1 MFKENH
7 PGLGKDFFAVSH
19 QSSSQFAAPLLLLS
33 RTSQPYYNS
42 RGYCGSQIYSAHS
55 HHHIT
60 IRSGRH
66 INCMYTHSLCVH
78 MYVHMQVYVGMC
90 RYRLIHTCKC
100 YRCDCI
106 CLQYSMHMYIIYI
119 YLHSIYYISMYVH
132 NMIVQ

>member
-42 RGYCGSQIYSAHS
+42 RGYCGSQICSAHS

-66 INCMYTHSLCVH
+66 INCIYIYIHSLCLH

-100 YRCDCI
+100 YRCDYI
-106 CLQYSMHMYIIYI
+106 CVQYSMHMYIIYI
-119 YLHSIYYISMYVH
+119 YIYTLYILYIHVCP
-132 NMIVQ
+132 